1 MDDREID
8 IKINNLITAGL
19 GNMEKVHN
27 NECPLSKLFLYDYDL
42 HEFYK
47 HHPKGVNTCKCPTT
61 DYIMR
66 TYKQKYIDIKDKKQ
80 KESFRHLFLTLS
92 LDPTKPFQFY
102 YENFDPH
109 KIKLSN
115 YYIWCFEFF
124 GKDLQ
129 YHPHIHLLFRTN
141 KKLDRKRIINKLSKM
156 LEIKSNFI
164 DYEFSTSK
172 LLYNKREEYIKGIK
186 TDKKEEQIKKDNE
199 FRDNYELLSFYELY
213 L

>member
-1 MDDREID
+1 MDDRELD
-8 IKINNLITAGL
+8 IKIKNMITAGL

-27 NECPLSKLFLYDYDL
+27 KDCSLHYLFLYDYDL
-42 HEFYK
+42 EEFYK
-47 HHPKGVNTCKCPTT
+47 HHPEGVKDCNCPTT
-61 DYIMR
+61 DFIMR

-80 KESFRHLFLTLS
+80 KESFRHLFITLS
-92 LDPTKPFQFY
+92 LDPTKSFRFY

-115 YYIWCFEFF
+115 YYLWCFEFF

-141 KKLDRKRIINKLSKM
+141 KKLDRKRIINKLSRM

-172 LLYNKREEYIKGIK
+172 ILYKKREEYIKGIK
-186 TDKKEEQIKKDNE
+186 TDNKEEQIQKDNE
-199 FRDNYELLSFYELY
+199 FRDNYELLPFYELFI
-213 L
+213 